1 MSDKKTII
9 FSGGGTMGSV
19 SPLLAVYTRW
29 KRARPD
35 LDFVWVGTRD
45 GQEGD
50 LISQYHIP
58 FIPIF
63 SGKLRRYFSLY
74 NVLDVVYIV
83 LGFFQAVRIMVA
95 YRPVLLISAGG
106 YVSVPLHFAGWL
118 FRVKSVVHQ
127 QDLEIGLANR
137 LMAPYATRIFVA
149 LPEGLNYFKD
159 NRLTKHKTMVVGNP
173 AREEML
179 AYTKEEGLKKLGLDP
194 SLPMVFIFG
203 GGTGAAVINRL
214 VEKSL
219 GQLVQYCQ
227 VVHITG
233 KGKDSEATKELAK
246 KYERYHPYTFV
257 KEAMGCA
264 MAGADVVVSRAGFAT
279 LSELATIGKPA
290 LIMPIPDS
298 QQEKNVAFFAARKAI
313 EVLNE
318 RTVSSDS
325 FAQAIRD
332 LLDDEEKRERLSKN
346 INAVFIDTSG
356 EKFIDELEKVI
367 APPTQSA

>member
-1 MSDKKTII
+1 MTGKETII
-9 FSGGGTMGSV
+9 FSGGGTLGSV

-29 KRARPD
+29 KQAQPGLR
-35 LDFVWVGTRD
+35 FVWIGTRD
-45 GQEGD
+45 GIEEE
-50 LISQYHIP
+50 LIRQYHIP

-74 NVLDVVYIV
+74 NLLDMCYVA
-83 LGFFQAVRIMVA
+83 LGFFQSIGIIVK
-95 YRPVLLISAGG
+95 YRPALMVSAGG
-106 YVSVPLHFAGWL
+106 YVSAPLHFAGWL
-118 FRVKSVVHQ
+118 LRVKSVIHQ
-127 QDLEIGLANR
+127 QDLDIGLANR

-149 LPEGLNYFKD
+149 LPEGLNHFK
-159 NRLTKHKTMVVGNP
+159 NPLTKHKTVVVGNP

-179 AYTKEEGLKKLGLDP
+179 RYTRAEGVHHLKLDDT
-194 SLPMVFIFG
+194 LPVALIFG
-203 GGTGAAVINRL
+203 GGQGAAAINRL

-219 GQLVQYCQ
+219 GQLVQFVQ

-233 KGKDSEATKELAK
+233 QGKDSESTKELAK

-257 KEAMGCA
+257 KEAMAYA
-264 MAGADVVVSRAGFAT
+264 MAAADVVVSRAGFAT
-279 LSELATIGKPA
+279 LSELSAIGKAA

-298 QQEKNVAFFAARKAI
+298 HQEKNVAFFAARKAI

-325 FAQAIRD
+325 FAQAIRE
-332 LLDDEEKRERLSKN
+332 LIDDEERREQLSRN

-356 EKFIDELEKVI
+356 EKFIEELEKVLE
-367 APPTQSA
+367 